1 MTRELLSDRS
11 AYALKP
17 IDVDGFASTVHHVFS
32 LLEWG
37 VPPGSAGAVACLR
50 TKAEV
55 RKEVEAAGWRAANAV
70 PPEYSTPRPET
81 PYVPSWRSLA
91 GLPDIEVAIDAGGRP
106 LASARAS
113 DRWQRPLERELEGTR
128 PLDRPPLW
136 RDVKSSSYDGSALR
150 DG

>member
-1 MTRELLSDRS
+1 ME
-11 AYALKP
+11 
-17 IDVDGFASTVHHVFS
+17 
-32 LLEWG
+32 
-37 VPPGSAGAVACLR
+37 
-50 TKAEV
+50 AE
-55 RKEVEAAGWRAANAV
+55 GWRAANAV

-91 GLPDIEVAIDAGGRP
+91 GLPGIEVAIDARGRP

-113 DRWQRPLERELEGTR
+113 DAWQRPSERELEGTR

-150 DG
+150 ESG